1 MKRRWSAGLATLALS
16 LLALSPALAAEGE
29 SGEHVGTWLNWLFK
43 VKVGGHPVVSNP
55 AELAF
60 AWAVVLVLGLMVAAI
75 LGSRRFSVRP
85 SSFQTLLETALGA
98 LQSVIEGV
106 MGPRGK
112 DFLPFIGSIFI
123 YVFLMNLMG
132 VIPGFL
138 SPTSNLSIT
147 AAMAASI
154 FVVVQFYGFKERGPG
169 YLKHFLEGLPPAPS
183 FRTTSFPWYVVQML
197 LLALMGAFIFAVHLI
212 GEFVRPVS
220 LSLRLFGNIAG
231 EETVVLTLVTLV
243 AATRL
248 FWIPVQ
254 LPNLALGLLTAF
266 VQALVMSL
274 LAAVYLSG
282 VVHHAPEA
290 GHAAHG

>member
-1 MKRRWSAGLATLALS
+1 MKCRGAAGLATLALS
-16 LLALSPALAAEGE
+16 LLAVRPALAAEEG
-29 SGEHVGTWLNWLFK
+29 GEHVGTWLNWLFK

-60 AWAVVLVLGLMVAAI
+60 AWAVVLVIALMAAAVI
-75 LGSRRFSVRP
+75 GSRRLAVRP
-85 SSFQTLLETALGA
+85 GPFQTLLETAVGA

-106 MGPRGK
+106 MGPKGK

-132 VIPGFL
+132 IIPGFL

-147 AAMAASI
+147 AAMAVSI
-154 FVVVQFYGFKERGPG
+154 FVVVQFYGFKESGFG
-169 YLKHFLEGLPPAPS
+169 YLKHFLEGLPPPPS
-183 FRTTSFPWYVVQML
+183 LRTTALPWYVVQLL

-231 EETVVLTLVTLV
+231 EEAIVLTLVTLV

-282 VVHHAPEA
+282 VVPHASEA
-290 GHAAHG
+290 ERLAHG